1 MSIGTI
7 LLLVFLGIIAVAL
20 FRALIDKL
28 NSDSS
33 KVINHQDEKADFLS
47 SNGIRSTAKELN
59 YTDNYYST
67 QINPDR
73 GHNVSFFIDQIS
85 LKIAAFSNHG
95 LREVAPFRK
104 IIGCEIMTDSKVT
117 GGIGRAVVGG
127 VLAGDVG
134 ALVGV
139 MTAPSNIMSYKV
151 VIYLNDPVDPMIE
164 IPLIEEKKSTK
175 DPDYTDAV
183 KFAESINAAIKAIVY
198 QNGKQ

>member
-33 KVINHQDEKADFLS
+33 TVINQQDEKADFLS
-47 SNGIRSTAKELN
+47 SNGIRSTEKELN

-67 QINPDR
+67 QINIDR

-85 LKIAAFSNHG
+85 LKIAVFSNHG

-139 MTAPSNIMSYKV
+139 MTAPSNIVSYKV

-183 KFAESINAAIKAIVY
+183 QLFSTSMR
-198 QNGKQ
+198 

>member
-1 MSIGTI
+1 MNIGAI
-7 LLLVFLGIIAVAL
+7 LLLVFLGIIAVAP

-33 KVINHQDEKADFLS
+33 TIINQQDEKADFLS

-59 YTDNYYST
+59 YTDIYYST
-67 QINPDR
+67 QINIDR
-73 GHNVSFFIDQIS
+73 GHNVSFLIDQIS
-85 LKIAAFSNHG
+85 LKIAVFSNHG

-139 MTAPSNIMSYKV
+139 MTAPSKIVSYKV

-183 KFAESINAAIKAIVY
+183 QFAESVNAAIKAIVY
-198 QNGKQ
+198 QNGK

>member
-7 LLLVFLGIIAVAL
+7 LLVVFLGIIAVAL

-33 KVINHQDEKADFLS
+33 TVINQQDEKADFLS

-67 QINPDR
+67 QINIDR

-85 LKIAAFSNHG
+85 LKIAVFSNHG

-139 MTAPSNIMSYKV
+139 MTAPSNIVSYKV

-183 KFAESINAAIKAIVY
+183 QFAESVNAAIKAIVY